1 MPLYHIDGDTYF
13 KLLSIGLECPV
24 DIIPWKFTSFKHLIV
39 MFIFWLLYLTS
50 NSSSMLLMFF
60 QAFDA
65 LLTSLE
71 TRGIRES
78 HLHMMLQKIEVPFR
92 ERVRSTISNA
102 DSMVQHRNTTGNE
115 ATEASISPAC
125 YANVDS
131 PNSMVCN
138 INFEGCEYSSSFKI
152 ELGRNEVEKGSALR
166 KYQDFQIWMWKEFFG
181 SSNLCSVEFR
191 KKRCSP
197 LLGIC
202 DACLDSY
209 LFEEGLCPSCH
220 RAFGKA
226 DGIINFLEP
235 SINVDRIKVDSK
247 DLIVSSPPRIR
258 MIKAL
263 LSMLE
268 VSVLKFHPYNSCL
281 FRDLFIPDSNLYG
294 SAF

>member
-1 MPLYHIDGDTYF
+1 
-13 KLLSIGLECPV
+13 
-24 DIIPWKFTSFKHLIV
+24 
-39 MFIFWLLYLTS
+39 MFV
-50 NSSSMLLMFF
+50 

-92 ERVRSTISNA
+92 ERVRKIMSNA
-102 DSMVQHRNTTGNE
+102 DSMLQHRNATGSE
-115 ATEASISPAC
+115 ATEASTSPAC
-125 YANVDS
+125 YASADS
-131 PNSMVCN
+131 PNSIVCN
-138 INFEGCEYSSSFKI
+138 MSEGCEFSSSFKI

-181 SSNLCSVEFR
+181 SSNLCSMAFR

-209 LFEEGLCPSCH
+209 LFEEGHCPSCH
-220 RAFGKA
+220 RAFGKV
-226 DGIINFLEP
+226 DGIINFLES
-235 SINVDRIKVDSK
+235 SINVDKIKVDSK

-263 LSMLE
+263 LSMVE
-268 VSVLKFHPYNSCL
+268 VRVLKFHPNNSCL
-281 FRDLFIPDSNLYG
+281 F
-294 SAF
+294 